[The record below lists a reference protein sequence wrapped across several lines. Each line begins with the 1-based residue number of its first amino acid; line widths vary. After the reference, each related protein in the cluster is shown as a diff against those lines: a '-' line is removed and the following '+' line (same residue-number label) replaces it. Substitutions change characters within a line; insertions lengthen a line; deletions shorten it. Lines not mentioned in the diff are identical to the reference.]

1 MNDRMKRRKRKYI
14 SILIVSSF
22 VVFICAIAIIKTV
35 DKKNVRVGAEK
46 SIKLKN
52 SKNPKKA
59 MDKRES
65 SLPPKSVNEAKG
77 VISSGEYMPWNE
89 KPTNGQKIAYLTFDD
104 GPSLNNTP
112 QILSLLKQNKI
123 NATFFLIGK
132 NAEKYPSLVKEEV
145 ADGDAIGNHTYSHT
159 LNYKEGPN
167 GFVEDVNKCDEI
179 LKSIVGDKYDSKLL
193 RFPGGSWDS
202 KYLKLGAFRNAI
214 ASAGYHFVNWNDL
227 NGDAEHG
234 LTPANDL
241 YERVIKETGNKQVVV
256 ILMHDAAAKTTTVK
270 ALPNIIKYLK
280 DKEYTFETLK

>member
-1 MNDRMKRRKRKYI
+1 MNERMKRRKRKYI
-14 SILIVSSF
+14 SILIVSSV
-22 VVFICAIAIIKTV
+22 VVFICVIAIIKAV
-35 DKKNVRVGAEK
+35 DKKNVRVGAET

-52 SKNPKKA
+52 AKNPKRA

-65 SLPPKSVNEAKG
+65 SLPPKNSSGNIV
-77 VISSGEYMPWNE
+77 SGEYMPWKE
-89 KPTNGQKIAYLTFDD
+89 KPTNGEKIAYLTFDD

-112 QILSLLKQNKI
+112 QILNLLKQNKI

-132 NAEKYPSLVKEEV
+132 NAEKYPGLVKEEV

-234 LTPANDL
+234 LTPASEL
-241 YERVIKETGNKQVVV
+241 YKRVIKETENKQVVV

-280 DKEYTFETLK
+280 DKGYTFRTLK